1 MTVDQEK
8 PKPKFV
14 KEVLEKCMR
23 YEKCFG
29 VDLNSNQ
36 VKEVK
41 LRAIRSRERKDI

>member
-1 MTVDQEK
+1 MDQEK

-23 YEKCFG
+23 YEKSFG
-29 VDLNSNQ
+29 VDLNSQ

-41 LRAIRSRERKDI
+41 LRAIRSGDLKDI